1 MFCWKRIHRFSV
13 VRKLASSLTKL
24 DFFPSP
30 AMQATSQEDL
40 GSKCQCERDVL
51 ASEQCHFTGCCMST
65 LRDRLASVL
74 SANQEQSFKHHA
86 ASHVNS
92 NKSGESRHLCRVG
105 HTRERTHGVIRAAG
119 CGVDAHGFVTA
130 TVAVPFAVNV
140 QSRERVH
147 LSQTRT

>member
-1 MFCWKRIHRFSV
+1 
-13 VRKLASSLTKL
+13 
-24 DFFPSP
+24 
-30 AMQATSQEDL
+30 MQAASRDMEDL
-40 GSKCQCERDVL
+40 GSKGQRNVL
-51 ASEQCHFTGCCMST
+51 ASKQCHFTGCCMST

-92 NKSGESRHLCRVG
+92 NKSGESRHLRRVG
-105 HTRERTHGVIRAAG
+105 HTREWLHGVIRAAG

-140 QSRERVH
+140 QSRERICRKQGREDPAASCSDEMSGGTKQKRIN
-147 LSQTRT
+147 LPC